1 MKQMQAM
8 HRVDALNEDARRAML
23 QKECSRSSEF
33 SSGQESKLQASPSLH
48 PLQGS
53 LACSA
58 ISARVSNLLIVLS
71 GSAARLSYCEL

>member
-8 HRVDALNEDARRAML
+8 HRVDALNEDTRRAML
-23 QKECSRSSEF
+23 QKECSWSR
-33 SSGQESKLQASPSLH
+33 QAKNRNCTRLQFLH

-58 ISARVSNLLIVLS
+58 ISARVSKLLIV
-71 GSAARLSYCEL
+71 RLSLDRL